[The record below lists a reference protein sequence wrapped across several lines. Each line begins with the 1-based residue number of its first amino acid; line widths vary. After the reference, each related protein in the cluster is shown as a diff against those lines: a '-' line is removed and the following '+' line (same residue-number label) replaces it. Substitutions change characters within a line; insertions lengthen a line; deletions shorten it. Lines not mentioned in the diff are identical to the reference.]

1 MVNDARE
8 KGAEITTGGER
19 IGNVGNFYK
28 PTVIAGAPLD
38 SKIMNEEPFGPV
50 AVINRFKDFDEVV
63 EEANRL
69 PYGLAAYAYTRSA
82 ARAKRPGPKASAAI
96 ASMRE
101 MIVYIARALASNP
114 DAVSVTEEDG
124 GDRIY
129 LHLSVDDQDKGKV
142 IGRDGRVA
150 QSMRSLLR
158 VAAVKAGTRV
168 SLEID

>member
-1 MVNDARE
+1 MSERDDDGVFDDDDDIDEKKSDVRDEEDERDIENQDGDAEDQDAEERDGEERNDESEDRGPE
-8 KGAEITTGGER
+8 DGELSP
-19 IGNVGNFYK
+19 I
-28 PTVIAGAPLD
+28 
-38 SKIMNEEPFGPV
+38 E
-50 AVINRFKDFDEVV
+50 
-63 EEANRL
+63 
-69 PYGLAAYAYTRSA
+69 
-82 ARAKRPGPKASAAI
+82 
-96 ASMRE
+96 SMRE
-101 MIVYIARALASNP
+101 MIEYIARALATNP

-158 VAAVKAGTRV
+158 VAAVKADTRV

>member
-1 MVNDARE
+1 MTEREDGAIVDEQDVDEQDDSIDDSIKDHDDREDDAPE
-8 KGAEITTGGER
+8 
-19 IGNVGNFYK
+19 
-28 PTVIAGAPLD
+28 
-38 SKIMNEEPFGPV
+38 S
-50 AVINRFKDFDEVV
+50 DES
-63 EEANRL
+63 
-69 PYGLAAYAYTRSA
+69 YGDEMSA
-82 ARAKRPGPKASAAI
+82 I
-96 ASMRE
+96 DSMRE
-101 MIVYIARALASNP
+101 MIEYIARALASNP

-158 VAAVKAGTRV
+158 VAAVKANTRI

>member
-1 MVNDARE
+1 VTEREGDA
-8 KGAEITTGGER
+8 I
-19 IGNVGNFYK
+19 I
-28 PTVIAGAPLD
+28 
-38 SKIMNEEPFGPV
+38 
-50 AVINRFKDFDEVV
+50 DEVDDDIQDADGLDV
-63 EEANRL
+63 DDRDIARDVDDLDDEA
-69 PYGLAAYAYTRSA
+69 AT
-82 ARAKRPGPKASAAI
+82 